1 MTWLVKMRPVWI
13 LLGRDHRM
21 RSGSGMVWI
30 GLVSGCS
37 VRNQA
42 WWWWWWDQDVMGRF
56 GEWMLRQRA
65 WGGGGGIRGNRS
77 ETSPLDSWIIYRITA
92 PSSCTLSN
100 VMRIHLLKS
109 PLSENQGVK
118 VIDFDAIELWVENL
132 TL

>member
-1 MTWLVKMRPVWI
+1 
-13 LLGRDHRM
+13 M
-21 RSGSGMVWI
+21 RSGWNV
-30 GLVSGCS
+30 V
-37 VRNQA
+37 
-42 WWWWWWDQDVMGRF
+42 GRF

-65 WGGGGGIRGNRS
+65 WGGGGIRGNRS

-109 PLSENQGVK
+109 PLAGK
-118 VIDFDAIELWVENL
+118 IIDFAAIQLWVENL

>member
-1 MTWLVKMRPVWI
+1 
-13 LLGRDHRM
+13 M
-21 RSGSGMVWI
+21 RSGEITKRSFVVGQDETCLDII
-30 GLVSGCS
+30 GKRS
-37 VRNQA
+37 
-42 WWWWWWDQDVMGRF
+42 QDEIRIWNGVDRF

-100 VMRIHLLKS
+100 VMRIHVLKS
-109 PLSENQGVK
+109 PLSDNQGVK
-118 VIDFDAIELWVENL
+118 VIDFDAIEFWVENL